1 MTQHSWNRAF
11 PLLLVLIFGACSQAD
26 RQEPSPASKA
36 GSRPATAAPERHPAL
51 LLPELAHEKAPDTF
65 QVRFHTTRGLVL
77 IEATRDWAPLGVDR
91 FYNLV
96 RIGFFKDAA
105 FFRAV
110 KDFIVQFGVSGDPAV
125 NKVWSIAT
133 IPDDPPRMS
142 NERGYLSFAKGDAN
156 SRTTQLFINL
166 KDNPD
171 LDASGFVP
179 VARVIEGMDVVDR
192 LYTGYGE
199 LHPTGNGPRFQLLNL
214 QGNAYLRMHFP
225 KMDYLESAEIVDR
238 PASAGASA
246 ESAPNK

>member
-1 MTQHSWNRAF
+1 MTQYSRIRAF
-11 PLLLVLIFGACSQAD
+11 LLLLALIFGACGRSG
-26 RQEPSPASKA
+26 REEPSP
-36 GSRPATAAPERHPAL
+36 GSSAVSEPAAAAAKQNPAL
-51 LLPELAHEKAPDTF
+51 LVPELAHQKAPDTF
-65 QVRFHTTRGLVL
+65 RVRFQTTKGTVL

-96 RIGFFKDAA
+96 RIGFFKEAA

-133 IPDDPPRMS
+133 IPDDPPGMS
-142 NERGYLSFAKGDAN
+142 NKRGYLAFAKGGAN

-171 LDASGFVP
+171 LDGSGFVP
-179 VARVIEGMDVVDR
+179 VARVIEGMDVVDG

-199 LHPTGNGPRFQLLNL
+199 LHPVGNGPRFQLLNL
-214 QGNAYLRMHFP
+214 QGNTYLKMHFP
-225 KMDYLESAEIVDR
+225 KMDYIESAEIVDETTT
-238 PASAGASA
+238 ASESGTSA
-246 ESAPNK
+246 RNK